1 MKKALEAQGFK
12 GGTREDTELNQWINS
27 EKEAL
32 SQVMERHGVEWEKLG
47 THNEHLSVLEKK
59 KEFRIQEIQELGSK
73 LNDLRQK
80 KMDINAVE
88 NIAVQK
94 VPLFSKVM
102 LDRDDYEAL
111 ATAAEKLV
119 AQEKKESKFRTLL
132 NRAEKKIEE
141 LQSKIGEL
149 LDTIR
154 SLRGELNKYKDD
166 SIMDR
171 LDRSKL
177 QSENLTL
184 KKQNTLFCSII
195 EENGLLHL
203 IKQKI
208 RSRDDAR

>member
-1 MKKALEAQGFK
+1 
-12 GGTREDTELNQWINS
+12 
-27 EKEAL
+27 
-32 SQVMERHGVEWEKLG
+32 MERHGIEWEKLG
-47 THNEHLSVLEKK
+47 THNEHLSVLDKK
-59 KEFRIQEIQELGSK
+59 KEFRIQEIQELDSK
-73 LNDLRQK
+73 LDDLRQK

-88 NIAVQK
+88 NIAIQK
-94 VPLFSKVM
+94 VPLSSKVM

-119 AQEKKESKFRTLL
+119 VQEKKESKFRTLL

-177 QSENLTL
+177 QSENRAL
-184 KKQNTLFCSII
+184 KKQNNLFRSII
-195 EENGLLHL
+195 EENGLAHL
-203 IKQKI
+203 LRQKTK
-208 RSRDDAR
+208 SRDEAR